1 MTISLITATY
11 NSGKTVEDTLR
22 SVLAQTYKE
31 IDYWVVDGGSKDDTM
46 DIVRKYEPLFGG
58 RLHWIS
64 EPDRGIYDAM
74 NKGISHSTG
83 DVVGILNSDDHFT
96 SNDVLER
103 VAAEMQA
110 DNTLDAVYGDIH
122 FIKDGAPD
130 RIVRYYS
137 SKPFRPFWLRFGFM
151 PAHPSFYAR
160 REVFEKH
167 GLYSLDYKIA
177 SDYDMMVRLFLKH
190 RIKAKYMPMNFV
202 TMLMGGLS
210 TKGVRSRVVLVSEDV
225 NACRTYG
232 FYTNRF
238 MISLKFLYKIFEC
251 RFR

>member
-1 MTISLITATY
+1 MTILLITATY

-177 SDYDMMVRLFLKH
+177 ADYDMMVRLFLKH
-190 RIKAKYMPMNFV
+190 RIKAKYMPMDFV

-225 NACRTYG
+225 KACLTYG

-238 MISLKFLYKIFEC
+238 MISLKFLYKIFES

>member
-83 DVVGILNSDDHFT
+83 DVVGILNSDDFFT

-110 DNTLDAVYGDIH
+110 DNTLDAVFVYIY
-122 FIKDGAPD
+122 FIKDGAPE

-151 PAHPSFYAR
+151 PAHPSF
-160 REVFEKH
+160 
-167 GLYSLDYKIA
+167 
-177 SDYDMMVRLFLKH
+177 
-190 RIKAKYMPMNFV
+190 
-202 TMLMGGLS
+202 
-210 TKGVRSRVVLVSEDV
+210 
-225 NACRTYG
+225 
-232 FYTNRF
+232 
-238 MISLKFLYKIFEC
+238 
-251 RFR
+251 

>member
-177 SDYDMMVRLFLKH
+177 ADYDMMVRLFLKH
-190 RIKAKYMPMNFV
+190 RIKAKYMPMDFV

-225 NACRTYG
+225 KACLTYG

-238 MISLKFLYKIFEC
+238 MISLKFLYKIFES

>member
-58 RLHWIS
+58 QLHWIS

-103 VAAEMQA
+103 VAAEMQS
-110 DNTLDAVYGDIH
+110 DRTLDAVYGDIH

-160 REVFEKH
+160 REVFDKH

-177 SDYDMMVRLFLKH
+177 ADYDMMVRLFLKH
-190 RIKAKYMPMNFV
+190 RIKAKYMPMDFV

-210 TKGVRSRVVLVSEDV
+210 TKGVRSRVLLVSEDV
-225 NACRTYG
+225 KAYRTYG

>member
-1 MTISLITATY
+1 MTKSLITATY

-177 SDYDMMVRLFLKH
+177 ADYDMMVRLFLKH
-190 RIKAKYMPMNFV
+190 RIKAKYMPMDFV

-225 NACRTYG
+225 KACLTYG

-238 MISLKFLYKIFEC
+238 MISLKFLYKIFES